1 MSHTTPPRRRGPR
14 ASAAVGLLAVFV
26 HSFILSAALDA
37 PAAIEFGGVSWWLVT
52 APGHWPAMMMLT
64 VCTALVV
71 FLTGRLWVSI
81 VLCWALGGILVIAST
96 QKISFLRQPL
106 VPADLSFVR
115 TPELIAASADAS
127 AVARAIVFLGVLCVA
142 AIAVGHR
149 LAPLYTSPL
158 RGRNRAGALRVA
170 GAATSLCLLSPIVV
184 HEPADNLWLRLSE
197 LGGAQ
202 WAPWSQFQNHAHNGF
217 VAATIYALP
226 SEPMQRPTDY
236 DDAEVLATLPANSD
250 DRDFVVTDNVV
261 VVLSESFADPS
272 LVPGLAPS
280 RDPLH
285 AWRALTRRAWTGWLR
300 APFYGTGTSAM
311 EHQVLT
317 AQNLAF
323 FAPHVV
329 SPYQQFVA
337 DQERVDSYAW
347 WMRERGARTMA
358 IHPYDPHFYRRDE
371 VYPALGFEK
380 FYVEKDIVKESD
392 SQDRPF
398 VSDATTFDFVLD
410 QLRNEVD
417 PVLAQVVTMQNH
429 VPFPGHNEDPIDPGD
444 GLGAS
449 ESSAIGDYLRGLEK
463 SAEAL
468 GDFLE
473 SLRSLDETTHVVYYG
488 DHYPAIFSSAREH
501 SDEEQWKALP
511 TLIWSTQ
518 ELRHRDIGTVSPT
531 EVIPWLHRATRWPS
545 PPIFGLVDDAAQE
558 VGPFTRGDST
568 AGWPSDHKPLGKLRA
583 AQYALISGDERLSRA
598 LWSR

>member
-1 MSHTTPPRRRGPR
+1 MPPIRRGPR
-14 ASAAVGLLAVFV
+14 ASGALGLLVILV

-37 PAAIEFGGVSWWLVT
+37 PAAIEFGGFSWWLVT
-52 APGHWPAMMMLT
+52 APGHWPAMLMIA
-64 VCTALVV
+64 VCTALLVFFTGHLWAALVV
-71 FLTGRLWVSI
+71 
-81 VLCWALGGILVIAST
+81 CWALGGLLVIASA
-96 QKISFLRQPL
+96 QKIAFLRQPL

-115 TPELIAASADAS
+115 TPELIAASADGS
-127 AVARAIVFLGVLCVA
+127 VIVRAVVILGVLCVVTS
-142 AIAVGHR
+142 AVGHR
-149 LAPLYTSPL
+149 LARLYTSPL
-158 RGRNRAGALRVA
+158 RGRGRAVALRVL
-170 GAATSLCLLSPIVV
+170 GAAVSLGLLSPFVMQG
-184 HEPADNLWLRLSE
+184 PADNLWLRMSE

-226 SEPMQRPTDY
+226 SEPMQRPSDY
-236 DDAEVLATLPANSD
+236 DEEQIFATLPATSNDSS
-250 DRDFVVTDNVV
+250 FVVHDNVV

-272 LVPGLAPS
+272 LVPGLSPS
-280 RDPLH
+280 RDPLR

-337 DQERVDSYAW
+337 NQERVESYAW
-347 WMRERGARTMA
+347 WMRDRGARTMA
-358 IHPYDPHFYRRDE
+358 IHPYDAHFYRRNE
-371 VYPALGFEK
+371 VYPALGFEE
-380 FYVEKDIVKESD
+380 FYVEEDIVKASAPE
-392 SQDRPF
+392 DRPF

-410 QLRNEVD
+410 QLRDEVD

-429 VPFPGHNEDPIDPGD
+429 VPFPGHNEDPIYPGD
-444 GLGAS
+444 GLSSS

-468 GDFLE
+468 EDFFE
-473 SLRSLDETTHVVYYG
+473 SLQSLKETTHVVYYG
-488 DHYPAIFSSAREH
+488 DHYPAIFSSARAH

-518 ELRHRDIGTVSPT
+518 ELRHRNIGTLSPT
-531 EVIPWLHRATRWPS
+531 ELMPWLHRATGWPS
-545 PPIFGLVDDAAQE
+545 PPIFGLVDAAAQE
-558 VGPFTRGDST
+558 VGPFSRGDST
-568 AGWPSDHKPLGKLRA
+568 AEWPSDQRTLEKLRT
-583 AQYALISGDERLSRA
+583 AQYALVSGSERLSRA